1 MPRPALEQYLMKI
14 NHKTT
19 LAAALL
25 AVCSNFRAECAVVLT
40 DSFADGNFSSGPVW
54 AGDTS
59 SWQIV
64 TSSDVAAGA
73 ANSNTLRLA
82 VASGAGTQHL
92 STSVSGFDDFVPT
105 TWSFFVGRRSAA
117 ATSANSTTVFLAAD
131 NANLESASLNGYAIT
146 IGDNTDN
153 DEIRLQ
159 KFVNGTASTV
169 LTSNDAITNGQL
181 DWGLGLKV
189 TRSSTGEWSLYSSHS
204 LSTLPAGGGAIAT
217 DTPSLATVSLG
228 SVTDTS
234 VSMNDLSFF
243 GIRAI
248 HSSGADARAGLE
260 FDQLTIDVTAVP
272 EPSTYAGFAGALLL
286 GFGVWRR
293 SRRS

>member
-1 MPRPALEQYLMKI
+1 MKI
-14 NHKTT
+14 TYKTA

-40 DSFADGNFSSGPVW
+40 DSFADGNFSSGPAW
-54 AGDTS
+54 SGDTS

-73 ANSNTLRLA
+73 ADSNSLRLA
-82 VASGAGTQHL
+82 VASGSGTQHL
-92 STSVSGFDDFVPT
+92 SASVSGFDDFVPT
-105 TWSFFVGRRSAA
+105 TWSFFVGRRGQA
-117 ATSANSTTVFLAAD
+117 ATAANPTTVFLAAD
-131 NANLESASLNGYAIT
+131 AANLESASLNGYAIT
-146 IGDNTDN
+146 FGDDTGN

-169 LTSNDAITNGQL
+169 LTSTDAITNGRT

-189 TRSSTGEWSLYSSHS
+189 TRSSAGEWSLYSSHT
-204 LSTLPAGGGAIAT
+204 LSTLATGGGAIAT
-217 DTPSLATVSLG
+217 DSPSLAAVSLG
-228 SVTDTS
+228 SATDTS

-243 GIRAI
+243 GILAT
-248 HSSGADARAGLE
+248 HSTGAGSRAGLE